1 MQARHMP
8 TKYLIAHACF
18 DCRKSFK
25 ISPRSNFIAVCPNC
39 GGHAH
44 EMGRSFKA
52 PPTKD
57 IEQWAKVQALYAA
70 GFRFYS
76 YRSTSG
82 PQLPAKLSEVEAF
95 IHDNPRHPMRT
106 GGA

>member
-1 MQARHMP
+1 
-8 TKYLIAHACF
+8 
-18 DCRKSFK
+18 
-25 ISPRSNFIAVCPNC
+25 
-39 GGHAH
+39 
-44 EMGRSFKA
+44 MGRSFKA